1 MIPYI
6 IGAGV
11 LAGIAWYARASVRQS
26 IQTSIQNA
34 PAIGGMPPVPV
45 PVPEALHNV
54 STVSA
59 APLDNL
65 VPVVFNGEVWL
76 VAPDYIGPIGINE
89 AAALAAKAG
98 MQLPSPGLV
107 DAIWRQADLKLLPQP
122 RANVISQAVFD
133 DQVQRIQKQIDGR
146 PFTLLG
152 GSFKDVVSVNGHP
165 EIYGWHVE
173 DGKTV
178 AGVPTLAPVTPGPG
192 RVIQPRSGARHD
204 QGGPIGFKD
213 YSQGVRLVRKA

>member
-1 MIPYI
+1 VIPYL

-11 LAGIAWYARASVRQS
+11 LAGIAWYAGKTKAMNVSIFPASQPAFRPVGTPIAS
-26 IQTSIQNA
+26 ALQNA
-34 PAIGGMPPVPV
+34 SS
-45 PVPEALHNV
+45 V
-54 STVSA
+54 SGA
-59 APLDNL
+59 QLDNL

-76 VAPDYIGPIGINE
+76 VAPDYIGPVGINE

-107 DAIWRQADLKLLPQP
+107 DAIWRQADLKLLPLP
-122 RANVISQAVFD
+122 RNNVISQAVFD

-173 DGKTV
+173 DGKSV
-178 AGVPTLAPVTPGPG
+178 AGVPTHAPVTPGPG
-192 RVIQPRSGARHD
+192 RVIQPRSGKAHD
-204 QGGPIGFKD
+204 LPGPIGFKD
-213 YSQGVRLVRKA
+213 YAGGLRLVRKA

>member
-11 LAGIAWYARASVRQS
+11 LAGIAWYAGKSKAVAPTISTPPASFHPVGTP
-26 IQTSIQNA
+26 IADKLQN
-34 PAIGGMPPVPV
+34 I
-45 PVPEALHNV
+45 V
-54 STVSA
+54 SVSS

-89 AAALAAKAG
+89 AAALAAKLG

-122 RANVISQAVFD
+122 RNNVISQAVFD
-133 DQVQRIQKQIDGR
+133 DQVQQIRKQIAGR

-152 GSFKDVVSVNGHP
+152 GSFKDVVLVNGHP

-178 AGVPTLAPVTPGPG
+178 AGVPTLPPSTPGPG
-192 RVIQPRSGARHD
+192 RIIQPKSGKAHD
-204 QGGPIGFKD
+204 LPGPIGFKD
-213 YSQGVRLVRKA
+213 YAGGLRLVMRA

>member
-1 MIPYI
+1 MIPYL

-11 LAGIAWYARASVRQS
+11 VAGLAWYLGKSKSTVAPSLSTPPASFHPTGTPIANVLQNVASV
-26 IQTSIQNA
+26 
-34 PAIGGMPPVPV
+34 
-45 PVPEALHNV
+45 
-54 STVSA
+54 ST

-76 VAPDYIGPIGINE
+76 VTPDYIGPVGINE

-98 MQLPSPGLV
+98 MQLPTPGLV

-122 RANVISQAVFD
+122 RNNVISQAVFD

-152 GSFKDVVSVNGHP
+152 GSFKDVVTVNGHP

-173 DGKTV
+173 DGKSV
-178 AGVPTLAPVTPGPG
+178 AGVPTLTPSTPGPG
-192 RVIQPRSGARHD
+192 RVIQPRSGKAHD
-204 QGGPIGFKD
+204 QPGPIGFKD

>member
-1 MIPYI
+1 MIPYL
-6 IGAGV
+6 IGAGIV
-11 LAGIAWYARASVRQS
+11 AGAAWFLRTSVRTAVLRPIVS
-26 IQTSIQNA
+26 KTAVA
-34 PAIGGMPPVPV
+34 PAIPAAV
-45 PVPEALHNV
+45 EAALQNAV
-54 STVSA
+54 SVSGE
-59 APLDNL
+59 PLDNL

-76 VAPDYIGPIGINE
+76 VTPDYIGPIGINE
-89 AAALAAKAG
+89 AANIAARAG

-122 RANVISQAVFD
+122 RNNVISQAVFD
-133 DQVQRIQKQIDGR
+133 DQVRRIQGQIAGR

-173 DGKTV
+173 DGKSV

-204 QGGPIGFKD
+204 QSGPIGFKD